1 MVNLGDKVKDTVS
14 GFVGVAVSRHS
25 YLNGCDRVSVQPA
38 ANNKTGK
45 LEGSQTF
52 DEPQLKV
59 LKKQGFL
66 QGLRL
71 TGGPAKYMDEG
82 R

>member
-1 MVNLGDKVKDTVS
+1 MVSLGDRVKDRVS
-14 GFVGVAVSRHS
+14 GFIGIAVSRHS
-25 YLNGCDRVSVQPA
+25 YLNGCDRISVQPM

-45 LEGSQTF
+45 LAESQTF

-59 LKKQGFL
+59 LKRQTFL
-66 QGLRL
+66 QGSRVS
-71 TGGPAKYMDEG
+71 GGPAKYMDEG